1 MSGLHGRAATAAD
14 VKAFYPEMTS
24 SFRAWVCELDGEVQG
39 IIGLALLRPVAC
51 MFSTFR
57 EPLRPH
63 LRSLTVLRLIK
74 RAEAAVKASRVPVWA
89 VAEPD
94 EPTAPGMLKR
104 LGFEYLGCVAGDEI
118 YSWVP
123 GEA

>member
-1 MSGLHGRAATAAD
+1 VTLRGRPAATAD

-24 SFRAWVCELDGEVQG
+24 SFRAWVCELDGEAQG
-39 IIGLALLRPVAC
+39 IIGLALLRPIAC

-57 EPLRPH
+57 EPLRSH
-63 LRSLTVLRLIK
+63 LKSLTVLRLIK
-74 RAEAAVKASRVPVWA
+74 KAEAAVKASRVPVWA
-89 VAEPD
+89 VAEPE
-94 EPTAPGMLKR
+94 EPTAAGMLER
-104 LGFEYLGCVAGDEI
+104 LGFEYLGRIGGDEI

>member
-1 MSGLHGRAATAAD
+1 MSNIKARPATATD
-14 VKAFYPEMTS
+14 VKAFYPDMTS
-24 SFRAWVCELDGEVQG
+24 SFRAWVCEIDGEVQG
-39 IIGLALLRPVAC
+39 IIGIALLRPVAC
-51 MFSTFR
+51 MFSAFR

-63 LRSLTVLRLIK
+63 LKSLTVLRLIK

-89 VAEPD
+89 AAEPG
-94 EPTAPGMLKR
+94 EPTAPGMLER
-104 LGFEYLGCVAGDEI
+104 LGFEYLGRIDGDEI